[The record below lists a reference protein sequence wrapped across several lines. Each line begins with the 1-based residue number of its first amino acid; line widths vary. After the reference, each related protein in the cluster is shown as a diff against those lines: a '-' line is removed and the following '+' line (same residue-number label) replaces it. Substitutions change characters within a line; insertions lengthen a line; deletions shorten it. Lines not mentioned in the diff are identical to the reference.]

1 MRAFRISL
9 GLFVLMAVLIGVG
22 TAYGRRVCGELEQ
35 RLGTLS
41 DEPGEQSEAAAKALS
56 SYWDEQTPYLRPIV
70 NRTVVRTMSD
80 LISDL
85 AVYAAEADNA
95 ADFRATREK
104 LYGAIDEMRRSEK
117 ATFGLWS

>member
-9 GLFVLMAVLIGVG
+9 VLFALMIVLIGVS
-22 TAYGRRVCGELEQ
+22 TAYGRRVCDRLQDMLASISAEQ
-35 RLGTLS
+35 
-41 DEPGEQSEAAAKALS
+41 GEQAVEQAKELRN
-56 SYWDEQTPYLRPIV
+56 YWQKQTPYLRPIV

-85 AVYAAEADNA
+85 AVYAGEVENA
-95 ADFRATREK
+95 ADFFATRQK
-104 LYGAIDEMRRSEK
+104 VAGAIDEMRRSEK

>member
-9 GLFVLMAVLIGVG
+9 VLFALMIVLIGVS
-22 TAYGRRVCGELEQ
+22 TVYGRRVCDKMQDMLDSI
-35 RLGTLS
+35 S
-41 DEPGEQSEAAAKALS
+41 DEPGEQVAEQAEKLRD
-56 SYWDEQTPYLRPIV
+56 YWQKQTPYLRPIV

-85 AVYAAEADNA
+85 AVYAGEAENA
-95 ADFRATREK
+95 ADFFATRQK
-104 LYGAIDEMRRSEK
+104 VAGAIDEMRRSEK